1 MKKIIVMTM
10 AMLAMAF
17 AFTSCGDDDE
27 ESADKFKSCV
37 FKAEPSFSN
46 DMMNLYDITV
56 TYTAMDGSVKVITP
70 QNGTF
75 PILDEGTQLP
85 ATVKLEIKAVKKPTF
100 DEYMNSKDEFNI
112 MINSPLAYAS
122 YKTVGSE
129 SKGLW
134 SDKYEGYYVGVS
146 REEAL
151 VCLKNLEP
159 HMNITIEGT
168 FTKSGSGCT
177 FVKK

>member
-1 MKKIIVMTM
+1 M
-10 AMLAMAF
+10 MLCLCCMAF
-17 AFTSCGDDDE
+17 VSCGDDDE
-27 ESADKFKSCV
+27 EAVDQFKSCV
-37 FKAEPSFSN
+37 FKAEPTFSH

-70 QNGTF
+70 QNAAF